1 MSQRFARWLQYSA
14 YASAILLFLYEAGNS
29 IVQGAYWLA
38 QLATESPRVQSGL
51 TALFGILIGAA
62 LGYVLMKLSR
72 RIVAVER
79 AALRLEARQAMRRT
93 TPTPWQRL
101 SQRPS
106 VRLAGSPSRERREL
120 SGIITAIISTQAA
133 TVLLLG
139 TEIPGFT
146 DKFQELLGAAL
157 ENSPKNV

>member
-62 LGYVLMKLSR
+62 L
-72 RIVAVER
+72 
-79 AALRLEARQAMRRT
+79 AMC
-93 TPTPWQRL
+93 L
-101 SQRPS
+101 
-106 VRLAGSPSRERREL
+106 
-120 SGIITAIISTQAA
+120 
-133 TVLLLG
+133 
-139 TEIPGFT
+139 
-146 DKFQELLGAAL
+146 
-157 ENSPKNV
+157 